1 MRMNTPS
8 LIPAPRRLLI
18 LFASVILPLLM
29 AGNIAEDVLD
39 HERFTFEQPLMMWLH
54 QHTTPLMIQASLV
67 LNIIGK
73 MPYAALFALLLAGW
87 QWHRHRISRAVFI
100 LLGALLS
107 AGIMSVAKY
116 FFNRPRPQFWPR
128 IVEAAHTSFPS
139 GHSTYAAALAA
150 SMIILHWHS
159 PQRWPVT
166 AAALLFSFCM
176 GLSRIILGVHY
187 PTDVVVGWITG
198 SVTVILLQQ
207 AMGRDWPRRK
217 LS

>member
-1 MRMNTPS
+1 MKILS

-18 LFASVILPLLM
+18 LFASVILPLLI
-29 AGNIAEDVLD
+29 AGNIAEDLLE

-54 QHTTPLMIQASLV
+54 QHTTPLMIQVSLV

-73 MPYAALFALLLAGW
+73 MPYAALLALLLAGW
-87 QWHRHRISRAVFI
+87 QWHRHRASRAVFI
-100 LLGALLS
+100 LLGTLLS
-107 AGIMSVAKY
+107 ASIMSVAKY

-128 IVEAAHTSFPS
+128 IAEAAHTSFPS
-139 GHSTYAAALAA
+139 GHSTYAATLATLI
-150 SMIILHWHS
+150 IILYWHT
-159 PQRWPVT
+159 PQRWPLT
-166 AAALLFSFCM
+166 AAALLFAFCM

-207 AMGRDWPRRK
+207 VMRRDWSQRK